1 METIYIS
8 RNVLH
13 LQDYDHTMPCHTIFL
28 EIDCLPWYA
37 CSPGGYQFL
46 DFFVIKPNRLEGSSI
61 VKPPLPMVRRVSPS
75 WTRDTSVY
83 IYIYIYI
90 YIYYLRIYIY
100 TYIGIG
106 DSCIIYIYTTCI
118 YVYARPLAAQ
128 LPCPAWEASR
138 HSAVAR
144 RPVRAFLG

>member
-8 RNVLH
+8 RNILH
-13 LQDYDHTMPCHTIFL
+13 LQDHDHTMPCHTIFL

-46 DFFVIKPNRLEGSSI
+46 EFFVIKPSRLEGSSI
-61 VKPPLPMVRRVSPS
+61 VKPLLPMVRRVSPS

-90 YIYYLRIYIY
+90 YVYIYIHRNV
-100 TYIGIG
+100 I
-106 DSCIIYIYTTCI
+106 
-118 YVYARPLAAQ
+118 
-128 LPCPAWEASR
+128 
-138 HSAVAR
+138 AV
-144 RPVRAFLG
+144 